1 MDRGNFGQ
9 RLQHFPKILPGY
21 SLAERLPVSF
31 NWTKRTQQVQFMETK
46 IRHPYLLLT
55 YSHRANEDSSGTLTG
70 TKIVFPVVCCF
81 IRLGACFRTRRN
93 FYLLLY
99 SEEREMKRNSCQHC
113 RKIYLFALTY
123 DIHGLIW
130 STGKIKERK
139 CHSLN
144 PVSYN

>member
-99 SEEREMKRNSCQHC
+99 SERKGNEKEFMSALQKDISFCTNLWHTRFDLKYRKDQRKEMSFPESGV
-113 RKIYLFALTY
+113 I
-123 DIHGLIW
+123 
-130 STGKIKERK
+130 
-139 CHSLN
+139 
-144 PVSYN
+144 